1 MKRRLE
7 KCREKSRMKTYTELL
22 REVKDFADEN
32 LGKKFVIKGGCFEGE
47 TVTVAGYTEQNGLG
61 RPSVIVELPD
71 TLPMYNRGWNPEDG
85 LCLYDWMLLETD
97 PMQSYWYVD
106 IEDLE
111 EC

>member
-1 MKRRLE
+1 MKYYSDLLE
-7 KCREKSRMKTYTELL
+7 
-22 REVKDFADEN
+22 EVQDFAHGN
-32 LGKKFVIKGGCFEGE
+32 LGEKFVIKRGCFEGE

-71 TLPMYNRGWNPEDG
+71 TLPMGDRGWNPEDKHG
-85 LCLYDWMLLETD
+85 LYDRIILGAD
-97 PMQSYWYVD
+97 PTQSYWYVD

>member
-1 MKRRLE
+1 MKYY
-7 KCREKSRMKTYTELL
+7 SELL
-22 REVKDFADEN
+22 KDVQNFVDTN
-32 LGKKFVIKGGCFEGE
+32 LAKKFVIKGGCFEGE

-71 TLPMYNRGWNPEDG
+71 TLPMNNRGWNPEDG
-85 LCLYDWMLLETD
+85 LCLYDRMILDAD
-97 PMQSYWYVD
+97 PMKSYWYVD